1 MSQWQASAKRES
13 TVQKPTDDADVQIK
27 ATLPAFSDYTEHL
40 LFNEVWERPDLSKR
54 DRSLITIAA
63 LVAMYRPDELVAHL
77 NLGMDHGLTKEEIA
91 EAVTHLAF
99 YAAWPSANSAM
110 YRFMDVLK
118 ARGEI
123 PA

>member
-1 MSQWQASAKRES
+1 MQR
-13 TVQKPTDDADVQIK
+13 PTNDSDNQVK
-27 ATLPAFSDYTEHL
+27 AAVPAFADYTDNL

>member
-1 MSQWQASAKRES
+1 M
-13 TVQKPTDDADVQIK
+13 QKPISDTDKQIQ
-27 ATLPAFSDYTEHL
+27 ATAPAFADYTENL

-63 LVAMYRPDELVAHL
+63 LVAMYRPDELEVHL

-110 YRFMDVLK
+110 YKFMDVLK
-118 ARGEI
+118 AREAG
-123 PA
+123 

>member
-1 MSQWQASAKRES
+1 MR
-13 TVQKPTDDADVQIK
+13 KPDTEADKQVE
-27 ATLPAFSDYTEHL
+27 ATMPAFAAYTKDL

-77 NLGMDHGLTKEEIA
+77 NLGLDHGLTKEEIA

-110 YRFMDVLK
+110 YRFMDVLN
-118 ARGEI
+118 ARGEL
-123 PA
+123 PS